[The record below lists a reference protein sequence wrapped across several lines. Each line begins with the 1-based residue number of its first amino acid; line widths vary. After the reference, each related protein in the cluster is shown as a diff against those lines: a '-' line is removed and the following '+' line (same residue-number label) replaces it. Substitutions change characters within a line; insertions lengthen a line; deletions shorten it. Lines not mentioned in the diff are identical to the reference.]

1 MGVADGEGDGD
12 GETDGVSTTGG
23 GRCVLAAVG
32 ETATLGGGAS
42 GVCVTTYA
50 PPATIVAPAVAATTG
65 WVRALITLADQL
77 TDATVAVAVAA
88 AAVLPPRASERVNPT
103 GTGTSAIP
111 TSSRSGGTTDSR
123 VSPQ

>member
-1 MGVADGEGDGD
+1 M
-12 GETDGVSTTGG
+12 STTGG

-32 ETATLGGGAS
+32 ETATRGGGAS

-77 TDATVAVAVAA
+77 TDATVAVAA
-88 AAVLPPRASERVNPT
+88 AAVFPPRASERVKPT